1 MEEAIEDRDYE
12 AEARDQ
18 GWRPEDEWSGDP
30 PKGGF
35 KTAQQFVEDGE
46 KINPILRN
54 KIDRLESR
62 VEQLLESNKKF
73 GEFTQKSIEREKKEK
88 AEVIKKLEEARKQAI
103 AEGDGEAFD
112 AADKQLQSLNQPS
125 NQQSDELDPVAKDW
139 LQHNKWY
146 ETDPVLGPYADGIA
160 DRLVAQG
167 YTPGSRAYFGELTQR
182 VKDAFPDK
190 FENPNRKRSNGV
202 EAEGEKGSKDS
213 NAKTWANLPADAK
226 RECEQFMRDIP
237 GFKKEDY
244 IAQYDWE

>member
-1 MEEAIEDRDYE
+1 MEDRDYE
-12 AEARDQ
+12 TEARDQ
-18 GWRPEDEWSGDP
+18 GWRPETEWEGDP
-30 PKGGF
+30 PKSGF

-62 VEQLLESNKKF
+62 VEQLLDSNKKF
-73 GEFTQKSIEREKKEK
+73 GEFTQRSIDREKKEK
-88 AEVIKKLEEARKQAI
+88 AEVVKKLEEARKQAVS
-103 AEGDGEAFD
+103 EGDGEAFA
-112 AADKQLQSLNQPS
+112 AADKQLKELDQPDI
-125 NQQSDELDPVAKDW
+125 QPGDLDPVAKNW
-139 LQHNKWY
+139 LQSNRWY
-146 ETDPVLGPYADGIA
+146 EKDPVLGPYADGIA

-167 YTPGSRAYFGELTQR
+167 YTPGSQAYFGELTQR

-190 FENPNRKRSNGV
+190 FENPNRKKSNGV
-202 EAEGEKGSKDS
+202 ETDGEKGSEVS
-213 NAKTWANLPADAK
+213 GAKTWANLPADAK